1 MLTEA
6 LEVNNEALE
15 VYNVVL
21 EVYNERAR
29 NDEINHEVK
38 FKKHGKMNE
47 IEKDLLPFV
56 STLKTAILHSQLKA
70 AKAVNTQLVQLY
82 FVLGAA
88 LSAKIKQANWGD
100 KVLENVSK
108 ELQRELKGLKG
119 FSAQNLKKMRLFYEA
134 YPEQLAQCGLW
145 QEINE
150 EKELNFRS
158 AVSNEIKNEIGSTVS
173 NQFKDSF
180 WSISFSNHFSIII
193 KTKTRETRQFYIEK
207 TAKEGW
213 SNRVLENHLKNKI
226 HDQNKLPTN
235 FDQTLTSSALSEK
248 AMAQFKDEYLLD
260 FINIEDADNE
270 RVIEDKIVHNIKN
283 FILHMGKGFA
293 FMGNQYR
300 IEVEQ
305 EEFFIDLLFYNR
317 QLQCLVA
324 IELKRGKFKPEHLGQ
339 LSFYLNVLDIQVKL
353 ANENPS
359 IGIVLCKEKNNTVV
373 EYALR
378 NSNQPMGV
386 ATFKTKQEMPIN
398 LQEYMPSAEDLKT
411 LLNNSEN
418 E

>member
-1 MLTEA
+1 
-6 LEVNNEALE
+6 
-15 VYNVVL
+15 
-21 EVYNERAR
+21 
-29 NDEINHEVK
+29 
-38 FKKHGKMNE
+38 
-47 IEKDLLPFV
+47 
-56 STLKTAILHSQLKA
+56 
-70 AKAVNTQLVQLY
+70 
-82 FVLGAA
+82 
-88 LSAKIKQANWGD
+88 
-100 KVLENVSK
+100 
-108 ELQRELKGLKG
+108 
-119 FSAQNLKKMRLFYEA
+119 
-134 YPEQLAQCGLW
+134 
-145 QEINE
+145 
-150 EKELNFRS
+150 
-158 AVSNEIKNEIGSTVS
+158 
-173 NQFKDSF
+173 
-180 WSISFSNHFSIII
+180 
-193 KTKTRETRQFYIEK
+193 
-207 TAKEGW
+207 
-213 SNRVLENHLKNKI
+213 LENHLKNKI